1 MRGGQKPDAF
11 PAKIAGRV
19 RSRSGHADPV
29 RVSLRALSMNCLRL
43 SAFFALSLPPFASA
57 AEPLYA
63 NDFQSAEVGKTPKD
77 FLVISGAFTVQQD
90 GANKVLELPGEPL
103 DTFGALFGPTEKDGL
118 SVSAR
123 FFGTKTGRKFPAFGL
138 SVNGAGGWRLQVSAA
153 KKALEIFKGDDSRI
167 SVPFE
172 WTSGAW
178 TSLRIQVRKT
188 PAGSWVVEGKA
199 WLSANAEP
207 QKPSIALEE
216 KDAPSAG
223 RPGIWGSPFSGTP
236 IRFDDLLIVPAS

>member
-1 MRGGQKPDAF
+1 
-11 PAKIAGRV
+11 
-19 RSRSGHADPV
+19 
-29 RVSLRALSMNCLRL
+29 MNRLRL
-43 SAFFALSLPPFASA
+43 SAFFALALPAFAAA

-63 NDFQSAEVGKTPKD
+63 NDFEAAEIGKTPKD
-77 FLVISGAFTVQQD
+77 FLVTAGAFTVRQD

-103 DTFGALFGPTEKDGL
+103 DTFGALFGPSEKDGL
-118 SVSAR
+118 SVSAK

-138 SVNGAGGWRLQVSAA
+138 SVNGPGGWRLQVSAA
-153 KKALEIFKGDDSRI
+153 KKTLEIFKGDESRI

-188 PAGSWVVEGKA
+188 PAGAWAIEGKA
-199 WLSANAEP
+199 WPATAAEP
-207 QKPSIALEE
+207 PKWSLALEE

-223 RPGIWGSPFSGTP
+223 PSGIWGSPFSGTP
-236 IRFDDLLIVPAS
+236 IRFDDLRIVPVS